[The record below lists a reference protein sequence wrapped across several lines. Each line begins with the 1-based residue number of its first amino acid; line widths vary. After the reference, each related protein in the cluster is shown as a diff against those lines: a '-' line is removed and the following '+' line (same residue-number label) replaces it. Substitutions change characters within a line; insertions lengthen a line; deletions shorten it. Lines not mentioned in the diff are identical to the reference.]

1 MIYLQAQVFNSRIGS
16 KTKKP
21 PHFFTV
27 SYFLASRG
35 VEITQ
40 KTAYFFTV
48 IRAIFMARTTKPL
61 TFTEV
66 DKAKPKEKAYK
77 LYDGDG
83 LHLAISPKGL
93 KTWRLEFTYDSKKDT
108 YTIGHYPA
116 VSIADARQKVLEVK
130 ELLAKGIHPK
140 AHHKQTQLNSKAKQT
155 FKDFTATYL
164 IHRKSEVEPRTLR
177 DNTAK
182 IEKYVYPIIGHL
194 SLDDINKSHIKELAQ
209 HIESHK
215 KDGKPPRET
224 TRRTLD
230 LVSQILKDAIRKDI
244 IKDNATLGVKSD
256 YPKIKGEHYPHV
268 DIFEL
273 PRLLNDIDR
282 YPTIITREILKFL
295 AYTFC
300 RTQEM
305 RLMKWADID
314 WDNRIWQVNQET
326 LKSKYKSHF
335 VPLSDQVID
344 ILHTMQIY
352 TGAYEYVFYNKKTH
366 QPYSEEVANQAL
378 ERMGYK
384 GKQTGHGFRHIAS
397 THLHALGYHS
407 DAIELQLHHEL
418 EGEIKQTYNHAQHHD
433 LRREIMQAWANFLD
447 HIKQHGFDSYQQA
460 RLRLDNQNT
469 IPHAK
474 EIHDTIA
481 KLKNSGFDDEQ
492 IKLILHSLND

>member
-1 MIYLQAQVFNSRIGS
+1 MICLQAHIFNSKIDS
-16 KTKKP
+16 KSK
-21 PHFFTV
+21 FYCF
-27 SYFLASRG
+27 YLLFDDLFW
-35 VEITQ
+35 Q
-40 KTAYFFTV
+40 KTAFLLL
-48 IRAIFMARTTKPL
+48 IKGIFMARTTNPL

-66 DKAKPKEKAYK
+66 DKAKPKEKQYR
-77 LYDGDG
+77 LYDGNG
-83 LHLAISPKGL
+83 LHLAVSPTGR
-93 KTWRLEFTYDSKKDT
+93 KTWRLEFNHNGKNDT
-108 YTIGHYPA
+108 YTIGQFPA
-116 VSIADARQKVLEVK
+116 VQIADARQKVLQIK
-130 ELLAKGIHPK
+130 ALLAKGINPK
-140 AHHKQTQLNSKAKQT
+140 DHDRQTKLNSKAKQT
-155 FKDFTATYL
+155 FQNFTAEFL
-164 IHRKSEVEPRTLR
+164 FNRQSEVAPRTLR

-182 IEKYVYPIIGHL
+182 LEKYVFPIIGHIA
-194 SLDDINKSHIKELAQ
+194 LDEITKSHIKELAQ

-273 PRLLNDIDR
+273 PRLLKDIDD

-305 RLMKWADID
+305 RFLKWADID
-314 WDNRIWQVNQET
+314 WENRIWQVNQET

-344 ILHTMQIY
+344 ILQTMHTL
-352 TGAYEYVFYNKKTH
+352 TSSHEYVFYNKKTH
-366 QPYSEEVANQAL
+366 KPYSEEVANQAL

-384 GKQTGHGFRHIAS
+384 DKQTGHGFRHIAS

-418 EGEIKQTYNHAQHHD
+418 EGEIKQTYNHASYHD
-433 LRREIMQAWANFLD
+433 ERCEIMQAWANFLD
-447 HIKQHGFDSYQQA
+447 HIKENGFDGYQQA
-460 RLRLDNQNT
+460 RLN
-469 IPHAK
+469 I
-474 EIHDTIA
+474 
-481 KLKNSGFDDEQ
+481 
-492 IKLILHSLND
+492 